1 MTPIEL
7 QKQFRSVQLQR
18 NALMA
23 LIVGT
28 LSIIFMQSI
37 AMSRQKQSVVLVPS
51 HVSDGMVAVGARDT
65 RYIEAIA
72 LDTIYALFNVSQ
84 GTTEY
89 SRNVLHRV
97 TAADQLQEV
106 LAIWETSIEDYQR
119 RKISTTFLPL
129 SIEYQLNLDRV
140 LVRGDLRT
148 FIGNTMVSN
157 SEKITAVYFTQE
169 AGSYR
174 VSGIQEINEDETE

>member
-1 MTPIEL
+1 MNPIEL
-7 QKQFRSVQLQR
+7 TKQHRSVQLQR
-18 NALMA
+18 NTLLALFA
-23 LIVGT
+23 AT
-28 LSIIFMQSI
+28 LCIIFMQSV
-37 AMSRQKQSVVLVPS
+37 AMSRQKQSVVLIPS
-51 HVSDGMVAVGARDT
+51 RVSDGMVAVGALDT

-84 GTTEY
+84 GTTDY
-89 SRNVLHRV
+89 SRIVLQRV
-97 TAADQLQEV
+97 TSADQRQAV
-106 LAIWETSIEDYQR
+106 MRIWETSIQDYQR
-119 RKISTTFLPL
+119 RNISTTFLPL

-157 SEKITAVYFTQE
+157 DAKTTAVYFTQE

-174 VSGIQEINEDETE
+174 VSGIQEINQDATE